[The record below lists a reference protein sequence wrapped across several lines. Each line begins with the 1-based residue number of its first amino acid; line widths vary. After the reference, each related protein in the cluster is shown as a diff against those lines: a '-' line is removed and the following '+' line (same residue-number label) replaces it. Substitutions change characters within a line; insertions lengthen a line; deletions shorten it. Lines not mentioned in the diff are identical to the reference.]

1 MVRGTFVSLSLAI
14 GIAACSFFG
23 PSGAAPVSAS
33 FKPTRCFSAPGL
45 VEGSTIRCGTVQ
57 VPMVSGGKGVVTLFV
72 TIVGSNSKGA
82 KQAVFHLPGGP
93 GASAESYAPILA
105 STYLPLSEAVGKPI
119 IFVDQRGT
127 GRSKP
132 FLECSDIAVPA
143 KCSAAWA
150 AAKIDPLAFTTPN
163 AADDLAAVA
172 GALGLSSIDVW
183 GASYGSRL
191 ALETVRRHANLVR
204 SLVIESVDTS
214 DSQLDDAQDILAALT
229 RVGSECAS
237 NAACNGVIP
246 DLVATTE
253 ATAKTLATAPLV
265 TQLGIID
272 TNMFLSDVSS
282 LMEWSRGISFVP
294 AYIASVRDRD
304 AAAAEAFR
312 GVILS
317 LPFPGGQFS
326 EAMNRLVNC
335 TDIAPF
341 NAAAAMGR
349 NAASTENLLSQARR
363 AQTIEQYVKPCA
375 GWPVDPTMTNQPVL
389 SDVPTLVL
397 TGAIDSNT
405 PLENAQFAASHLTN
419 STIVTFP
426 STGHFAVHQG
436 GNPCGESI
444 LAAFFLE
451 PAASVKTKCVGK
463 AKPIEKLPLPLD
475 ANFQSAFITS
485 LGFSADVPEGWIT
498 LDHATWRTAG
508 GVVVFARAPGRI
520 KDAIAAVASQVGLE
534 TVAPKQE
541 MIGNLTWTQVSG
553 PDTNLLFYQ
562 AKNSVVVL
570 VVGLSNG
577 GDVSTFAKRIAR
589 SITSP

>member
-1 MVRGTFVSLSLAI
+1 MGRVTFTSVALAI
-14 GIAACSFFG
+14 GIAACGFLS
-23 PSGAAPVSAS
+23 SSWAAPASPS
-33 FKPTRCFSAPGL
+33 FKPTRCFSAPGMI
-45 VEGSTIRCGTVQ
+45 EGTTMRCGTVL
-57 VPMVSGGKGVVTLFV
+57 VPMVSGGKGAVTLFV
-72 TIVGSNSKGA
+72 TIIGRNSQTA
-82 KQAVFHLPGGP
+82 KQAVFHMPGGP
-93 GASAESYAPILA
+93 GASGESYAPILA
-105 STYLPLSEAVGKPI
+105 STYLPLSEAVAKPI

-132 FLECSDIAVPA
+132 FLNCADLAVPA
-143 KCSAAWA
+143 ACRAAWA
-150 AAKIDPLAFTTPN
+150 ATKIDPLAFTTPN
-163 AADDLAAVA
+163 AADDIAAVA
-172 GALGLSSIDVW
+172 GALGLSSIDAW

-191 ALETVRRHANLVR
+191 ALETVRRHRNLVR
-204 SLVIESVDTS
+204 SLVIESVDTA
-214 DSQLDDAQDILAALT
+214 DSPLDDAQDIRAALT
-229 RVGSECAS
+229 RVGIECAS

-265 TQLGIID
+265 TQLGTLD

-304 AAAAEAFR
+304 VAAVEAFR
-312 GVILS
+312 GVILT

-341 NAAAAMGR
+341 NAAATLGR
-349 NAASTENLLSQARR
+349 TADSSDDLLSQAR
-363 AQTIEQYVKPCA
+363 QTQTMEQYVTPCA
-375 GWPVDPTMTNQPVL
+375 GWPIDPTMPNQPVL

-405 PLENAQFAASHLTN
+405 PLENAQVAASHLTN
-419 STIVTFP
+419 STIISFP

-444 LAAFFLE
+444 LAAFILE
-451 PAASVKTKCVGK
+451 PTAAVKTKCVAK
-463 AKPIEKLPLPLD
+463 AQPIVKLPLPAD
-475 ANFQSAFITS
+475 ASFQSAFITS
-485 LGFSADVPEGWIT
+485 LGLSADVPEGWMT

-520 KDAIAAVASQVGLE
+520 KDAIAGVASQVGLDAV
-534 TVAPKQE
+534 TPKQE
-541 MIGNLTWTQVSG
+541 MIGNLTWTHVSG
-553 PDTNLLFYQ
+553 PETTLLFYQ
-562 AKNSVVVL
+562 AKNSVIVL

-577 GDVSTFAKRIAR
+577 GDVSALAKRIAR